1 MMAAKE
7 HGVAVHLWAVQAADG
22 DYNQSEDLVAEADER
37 RVLDRAWIT
46 KAVRA
51 KELTGV
57 CAPPPAPRPE
67 IAAILSAPLPDS
79 ALGAR
84 TERPTEEGEHAP
96 AAAPSENGTQ
106 ERVPAPKGVPT
117 PKDLAALRAP
127 GVQPAQP
134 PASATLRWSSDKGWV
149 DRPGGAAE
157 SPDVASMP
165 TLAQLTTAEQRWAD
179 REEDITTVGG
189 DPYEVG
195 QVFARRWMGTS
206 CPGCI
211 RGFRIGST
219 GSCCGTRPGSGCS
232 RTRTIRSTSMIGT
245 RSGPDSGG
253 RSTCGPR
260 RSTLPRGSDRCC
272 GEFGTSPH
280 GELSVCAEGP
290 TRGRKRGADPVGS
303 SLVSTRVGQ
312 ALRHRGDVVCAVRGL
327 TKTYPAVRGRRG
339 APGTPE
345 VRATDDVRLDIRGGE
360 IFGLLG
366 PNGAGK
372 TTLVRQLTGLMRPDA
387 GSVEILGHDIVRHPE
402 RAARI
407 LAYLGQESTA
417 LDDLTVSLAAETT
430 GRLRGLDVRRAR
442 DERDAVLDELGLGP
456 LAGRPIRKLSGG
468 QRRLACF
475 AAALVGERPL
485 LVLDEPTTAM
495 DPVARRAVWSA
506 VDRRR
511 AERGTTVLLVTH
523 NVIEAETVLDRV
535 AVLDRGR
542 VIACDTPSGL
552 KERVAGEVRVELLW
566 RERAPLDV
574 PEVAALQDRA
584 VESGRRWTLRL
595 APEEAR
601 AVVATVTGGA
611 AFAALDDF
619 TLATPSLEDVY
630 LALGGDAQTGLVKA

>member
-1 MMAAKE
+1 M
-7 HGVAVHLWAVQAADG
+7 
-22 DYNQSEDLVAEADER
+22 
-37 RVLDRAWIT
+37 
-46 KAVRA
+46 
-51 KELTGV
+51 
-57 CAPPPAPRPE
+57 
-67 IAAILSAPLPDS
+67 
-79 ALGAR
+79 
-84 TERPTEEGEHAP
+84 
-96 AAAPSENGTQ
+96 
-106 ERVPAPKGVPT
+106 
-117 PKDLAALRAP
+117 
-127 GVQPAQP
+127 
-134 PASATLRWSSDKGWV
+134 
-149 DRPGGAAE
+149 
-157 SPDVASMP
+157 
-165 TLAQLTTAEQRWAD
+165 
-179 REEDITTVGG
+179 
-189 DPYEVG
+189 
-195 QVFARRWMGTS
+195 
-206 CPGCI
+206 
-211 RGFRIGST
+211 
-219 GSCCGTRPGSGCS
+219 
-232 RTRTIRSTSMIGT
+232 
-245 RSGPDSGG
+245 
-253 RSTCGPR
+253 
-260 RSTLPRGSDRCC
+260 
-272 GEFGTSPH
+272 
-280 GELSVCAEGP
+280 
-290 TRGRKRGADPVGS
+290 
-303 SLVSTRVGQ
+303 
-312 ALRHRGDVVCAVRGL
+312 CAVRGL

-339 APGTPE
+339 TPGTPAL
-345 VRATDDVRLDIRGGE
+345 RATDNVRLDIAQGE

-372 TTLVRQLTGLMRPDA
+372 TTLVRQLTGLMRPDS

-417 LDDLTVSLAAETT
+417 LDELTVSLAAETT
-430 GRLRGLDVRRAR
+430 GRLRGLDARTARA
-442 DERDAVLDELGLGP
+442 ERDDVLDELGLTP
-456 LAGRPIRKLSGG
+456 IAGRPLRKLSGG

-485 LVLDEPTTAM
+485 LVLDEPTTGM

-566 RERAPLDV
+566 RERAPLEV

-601 AVVATVTGGA
+601 TVVATVTGGA

-630 LALGGDAQTGLVKA
+630 LALGGAAQKGLVKA